1 MDKVTGRVMNLLGL
15 CKKAGKTGSG
25 EFQCEEAIRS
35 GRARLVLLAA
45 DASENTRKRFCD
57 RSQYYHVPVRHMEVT
72 KEELGQAMGQGE
84 RSCAAVCE
92 EGLAALMLAALD
104 GKNEEVKTEWQK

>member
-15 CKKAGKTGSG
+15 CGKAGKTGSG

-72 KEELGQAMGQGE
+72 KGRAGGRRWGRENAPAPPFAKKDWLP
-84 RSCAAVCE
+84 
-92 EGLAALMLAALD
+92 
-104 GKNEEVKTEWQK
+104 

>member
-45 DASENTRKRFCD
+45 DASENTRKRF
-57 RSQYYHVPVRHMEVT
+57 
-72 KEELGQAMGQGE
+72 
-84 RSCAAVCE
+84 
-92 EGLAALMLAALD
+92 
-104 GKNEEVKTEWQK
+104 